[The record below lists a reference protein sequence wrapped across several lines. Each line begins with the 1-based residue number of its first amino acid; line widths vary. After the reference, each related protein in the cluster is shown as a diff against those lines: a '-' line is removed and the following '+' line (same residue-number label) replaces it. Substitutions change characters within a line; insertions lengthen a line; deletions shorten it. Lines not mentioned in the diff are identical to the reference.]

1 MIGISQNGMPSGT
14 NRRRKP
20 TPCRAKPISVTVI
33 QTMAAKAKVTM
44 MWLVTVK
51 ECGMRPNRL
60 SVRMKMKIVN
70 TQGKNFM
77 PSSPR
82 FSRTMLAMYS

>member
-1 MIGISQNGMPSGT
+1 MGMPSGT

-20 TPCRAKPISVTVI
+20 KPWRKKPISVTVI
-33 QTMAAKAKVTM
+33 QTIAAKANVTM

-51 ECGMRPNRL
+51 ECGISPRRL
-60 SVRMKMKIVN
+60 RVRMKMKIVN